1 MYLSIHCYCTL
12 EKSHIVLSTLKKKEE
27 GIGRIAERGGGRR
40 EGGRGWGEEE
50 KREEQKE
57 GMVWGGR
64 RERRKRR
71 NKTRKIKG
79 IIHVRNLA

>member
-1 MYLSIHCYCTL
+1 MYLSIHCHWTL
-12 EKSHIVLSTLKKKEE
+12 EKPHIVLSTLMKKEE

-40 EGGRGWGEEE
+40 EGEKGWGEEE

-57 GMVWGGR
+57 GMGWGGR
-64 RERRKRR
+64 GERRKRR

-79 IIHVRNLA
+79 IIHVRNSA